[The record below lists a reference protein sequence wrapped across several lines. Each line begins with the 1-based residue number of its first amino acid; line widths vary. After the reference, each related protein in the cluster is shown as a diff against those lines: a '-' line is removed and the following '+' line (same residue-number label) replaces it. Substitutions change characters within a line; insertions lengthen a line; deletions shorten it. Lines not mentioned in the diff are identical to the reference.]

1 MPTVPTAGGG
11 FFPLDQQLELTRGC
25 WSPALTEVA
34 VELSAW
40 MPFEQATGLLERAFG
55 VSIAVTTLWRQT
67 QRVGRGVQAVEEQQR
82 RKAMALPAHGQIPL
96 RRQTHKRMGAALD
109 GAIIHIR
116 KEGWKE
122 VKLGCVFAVEV
133 TSQPDPLTGEK
144 RPMAV
149 ARQTSYVAHLGG
161 ADPIGELLRTEA
173 QRRAWEQAG
182 DTLVIGDGA
191 PWIWN
196 QSELHFP
203 DSQQLVD
210 WYHAKSHLVEA
221 ARLLKGEDA
230 PACERWLKRRTL
242 TLYQGQA
249 ATIAAE
255 LSAAAAAGAAAGE
268 ELERAAGYFTTNAKR
283 MNYLE
288 QRENLW
294 PIGSGVIESA
304 AKQFKARL
312 CGSGMHW
319 SRTGAQTMTTLRAAV
334 LSRRF
339 HELYSQASRLPPN

>member
-1 MPTVPTAGGG
+1 VG
-11 FFPLDQQLELTRGC
+11 FFPLDQQLELRRGG
-25 WSPALTEVA
+25 WSPALTELA
-34 VELSAW
+34 VELSALL
-40 MPFEQATGLLERAFG
+40 PFAQAASLLERAFR
-55 VSIAVTTLWRQT
+55 VSTAVTTLWRQT
-67 QRVGRGVQAVEEQQR
+67 QQVGQGMQAVQGQQCR
-82 RKAMALPAHGQIPL
+82 SAMALPERGQSPL
-96 RRQTHKRMGAALD
+96 RRQAHKRMGAALD
-109 GAIIHIR
+109 GAILHIR
-116 KEGWKE
+116 QEGWKE

-133 TSQPDPLTGEK
+133 TSQPDPLTAEET
-144 RPMAV
+144 PMAT
-149 ARQTSYVAHLGG
+149 AHETSYVAHLGG
-161 ADPIGELLRTEA
+161 PEPIGELLRSEA
-173 QRRAWEQAG
+173 QRREWERAG

-221 ARLLKGEDA
+221 ARLLKGEGT
-230 PACERWLKRRTL
+230 PACAHWLKTRTL

-255 LSAAAAAGAAAGE
+255 LRAAAKAAPAAADN
-268 ELERAAGYFTTNAKR
+268 LERAAGYFAINAKR

-319 SRTGAQTMTTLRAAV
+319 SRTGAEAMTTLRAAV

-339 HELYSQASRLPPN
+339 HDLYSQASRLPTN

>member
-1 MPTVPTAGGG
+1 M
-11 FFPLDQQLELTRGC
+11 
-25 WSPALTEVA
+25 A
-34 VELSAW
+34 VELSTLL
-40 MPFEQATGLLERAFG
+40 PFAQAAELFERAFG
-55 VSIAVTTLWRQT
+55 VPIAVTSLWRQT
-67 QRVGRGVQAVEEQQR
+67 QAVGRCVQVVEEQQR
-82 RKAMALPAHGQIPL
+82 QTAMLLPAAGQVPVV
-96 RRQTHKRMGAALD
+96 RQPRMRMGAALD
-109 GAIIHIR
+109 GAIIHLR
-116 KEGWKE
+116 EEGWKE
-122 VKLGCVFAVEV
+122 VKLGCIFAVAV
-133 TSQPDPLTGEK
+133 TSRPDPRTAEMTPL
-144 RPMAV
+144 AA

-161 ADPIGELLRTEA
+161 PERMGELLRSEA
-173 QRRAWEQAG
+173 QRRAWQSAG
-182 DTLVIGDGA
+182 ETLVIGDGA

-196 QSELHFP
+196 QAELHFP

-221 ARLLKGEDA
+221 AKLLKGDGTA
-230 PACERWLKRRTL
+230 ACDRWLKSRTL

-255 LSAAAAAGAAAGE
+255 LRQAATTGSDAGDN
-268 ELERAAGYFTTNAKR
+268 LERAAGYFATNAKR

-312 CGSGMHW
+312 CGPGMHW
-319 SRTGAQTMTTLRAAV
+319 SRTGAETMTTLRAAV

-339 HELYSQASRLPPN
+339 HELYAQASHPPLN